1 MAFHLVI
8 PTLLTMI
15 SPKHGKFNV
24 TDKGG
29 LLDVGFFDF
38 NIVRPHVICAVLLV
52 IGVVSGIVRAVAHDY
67 FGVDP
72 YVIALNVGWA
82 LFSLII
88 LMAAIAVARET
99 RQTRKTIRV
108 EVNIPVV
115 VHYTSGISSRTETVD
130 LSMGGAQVIAPD
142 NRHEG
147 DVIEAI
153 DLMLHSGTISIPVS
167 VIGSSDDVIRLQF
180 AEMPLSR
187 RRELVRVV
195 LSRADAWIKP
205 EGPKDRPLRSLVN
218 IIRTV
223 FELFWLTRK
232 DRRTRRAEKVAKA
245 EKDVA

>member
-29 LLDVGFFDF
+29 LLNTGFFDF
-38 NIVRPHVICAVLLV
+38 NIVRPHVICAALLSAGV
-52 IGVVSGIVRAVAHDY
+52 ISGIIRATAHNY

-72 YVIALNVGWA
+72 WVIALNVGWA

-99 RQTRKTIRV
+99 KQTRKTIRIDV
-108 EVNIPVV
+108 KIPVIL
-115 VHYTSGISSRTETVD
+115 HYASGISSRATTVN
-130 LSMGGAQVIAPD
+130 LSMGGVQVTAPD
-142 NRHEG
+142 NRHET

-153 DLMLHSGTISIPVS
+153 DLMLQSGAISIPVS
-167 VIGSSDDVIRLQF
+167 TIGADDGVIRLKF
-180 AEMPLSR
+180 DEIPLSR

-205 EGPKDRPLRSLVN
+205 EGPKDRPLRSLVT

-223 FELFWLTRK
+223 FELFWLSWK
-232 DRRTRRAEKVAKA
+232 DGRARRQTAKTKEDSA
-245 EKDVA
+245 A